1 MVVVGKPDFGC
12 FGVGLDGVSAV
23 ATNDEAVYGYRSGIA
38 RDAQTRIAVDKQ
50 SPTPAMG
57 RTSLCIAILE
67 NLRGLRKISQNRG
80 N

>member
-38 RDAQTRIAVDKQ
+38 GDAQTRIAVDK
-50 SPTPAMG
+50 T
-57 RTSLCIAILE
+57 IADSGHGSDL
-67 NLRGLRKISQNRG
+67 SMYYYP
-80 N
+80 